1 MFDRAEGERDGSAL
15 VNALRRRWWVVV
27 LVAAVAAVGG
37 YVFANRQEK
46 KYSTDSALLFLNSD
60 IGQELLGKQVF
71 NTVDPTRQA
80 ATNQALVAL
89 PAVSELVAHQ
99 LGIPAGRVLSELAFN
114 ADPGS
119 DVMHIKATDPSPEMA
134 AKIANSYVQQYIAFR
149 QQAARAQ
156 LTASE
161 ALVTSKLAQI
171 PASQANGPVAQ
182 TLEQDRNNLE
192 LLASAQTG
200 NAQQV
205 QNATVPS
212 SPSFPS
218 ATRDAFIGLFV
229 GLLAAGLIMAGLERF
244 DRRIKYVDEVDELY
258 GVPVLGLIPDSSAL
272 TGPGARG
279 TPRDQDAFGMV
290 RAQLRYFDVDRDT
303 RRVMVTSAES
313 AEGKSLISL
322 NIARAAA
329 RSDEKSVLLIESD
342 MRRPSLTEM
351 IGLEHVAGLAELLS
365 HSQDL
370 ASGLRE
376 LVVSP
381 EQDAGDPARLDVLLA
396 GATPPNPVELLESKR
411 MAELLDH
418 AESIYDL
425 VIIDTP
431 PIGVVS
437 DAIPLVHQVDGVLVI
452 SRLGR
457 TRRDHAVRLMKQ
469 LRGLNAHILG
479 VVVNGAEPTLGG
491 YYDNYAPGESPGRRS
506 ARRARDG
513 RARQTIPKRH

>member
-1 MFDRAEGERDGSAL
+1 MFDRAEGERDSSAL
-15 VNALRRRWWVVV
+15 VSALRRRWWVIV
-27 LVAAVAAVGG
+27 LVALVAAVGG

-60 IGQELLGKQVF
+60 VGQELLGKQVF
-71 NTVDPTRQA
+71 NTVDPSRQA
-80 ATNQALVAL
+80 ATNQSLVAL

-99 LGIPAGRVLSELAFN
+99 LGISAGRVLSELAFN
-114 ADPGS
+114 SDPSS
-119 DVMHIKATDPSPEMA
+119 DVLHIKVTDPSPQMA
-134 AKIANSYVQQYIAFR
+134 ANIANAYVQEYIAFR

-156 LTASE
+156 LSASE

-182 TLEQDRNNLE
+182 TLLQDRNNLE

-205 QNATVPS
+205 QTATVPS
-212 SPSFPS
+212 SPSFPTPS
-218 ATRDAFIGLFV
+218 RDAIIGLLV
-229 GLLAAGLIMAGLERF
+229 GLLAAGVIVAVLERL
-244 DRRIKYVDEVDELY
+244 DWRIKSAAEVDDLY
-258 GVPVLGLIPDSSAL
+258 GVPVLGLIPVSSAL
-272 TGPGARG
+272 DGPGARG
-279 TPRDQDAFGMV
+279 TARDQDAFGMV

-329 RSDEKSVLLIESD
+329 RSDEKSVLLIEAD

-351 IGLEHVAGLAELLS
+351 IGLEQVAGLAELLS

-376 LVVSP
+376 LVVAP
-381 EQDAGDPARLDVLLA
+381 EQDTGDPAKLDVLLA
-396 GATPPNPVELLESKR
+396 GTTPPNPVELLESKR
-411 MAELLDH
+411 MADLLDH

-479 VVVNGAEPTLGG
+479 VVVNGAEPTVSGYYGG
-491 YYDNYAPGESPGRRS
+491 YTPGGSPGRRS
-506 ARRARDG
+506 ARRARDSG
-513 RARQTIPKRH
+513 TRQTISKRG